1 MQLEEGRTAPARVRM
16 VTPHILELTIHEGRK
31 RQVKRMCEAVGFPV
45 KELQRIAIGPLRLGE
60 LAPGHHRRLSKAEVE
75 RLRKGGRD

>member
-1 MQLEEGRTAPARVRM
+1 M

-75 RLRKGGRD
+75 RLRVPPRMA